1 MRSAL
6 GAFGTRAGITGA
18 GLALV
23 VGATGC
29 ATGHGHHG
37 AQFPAEAVATT
48 ALAVAE
54 VATMAAAASHSD
66 PDPDQDAPPPPPP
79 SYGFNPPVTPL
90 LRTAH
95 PSFEP
100 AAALNVIG
108 DIDYSVCHATGTYV
122 GWYHARV
129 TFMPDGT
136 VSATRIDWTA
146 GMAPGAVDC
155 LRAQLSKAVVPPFE
169 GDPVTIGAA
178 FFVP

>member
-1 MRSAL
+1 MRAMNM
-6 GAFGTRAGITGA
+6 RAGVMA
-18 GLALV
+18 GLAFV
-23 VGATGC
+23 ASTTGC
-29 ATGHGHHG
+29 ASGHHHG
-37 AQFPAEAVATT
+37 AQFPTEAVAAT

-54 VATMAAAASHSD
+54 VATMAAAAGHSD
-66 PDPDQDAPPPPPP
+66 PDPDQDPPPPLP
-79 SYGFNPPVTPL
+79 SYGYNPPATPL

-100 AAALNVIG
+100 AAALNSIDG
-108 DIDYSVCHATGTYV
+108 IDYSVCHATGTYV

-129 TFMPDGT
+129 TFTPDGA

-155 LRAQLSKAVVPPFE
+155 LRSQLAKAVVPPFE